1 MYPVSSSQ
9 TAQALVTFD
18 DVAVYFTKEEW
29 GYLDGTQKSLYKDV
43 MKENYQL
50 ILSLSRPD
58 IISSIELGHEPYI
71 SSPGDDLECDWQ
83 GAQYNNQQEVEIT
96 CVPGDLLHQTTVEDI
111 PNRTKQ
117 RQSRYPRVNPLRWLK
132 REKKTKSMRRRSRR
146 DLSRSRV
153 NRSDMA
159 FNTEDGKEV
168 SQVSGADFTDEQTL
182 DHETTSNVPEKPSQS
197 SDQTEQSST
206 LTPSLNICPS
216 EETVPQ
222 TGLAQDDLGEMQDM
236 RYKDKETVQ
245 TTNLNVLSTQKEGAD
260 TSGLPRETGKQVEDT
275 RVAQNKDS
283 VPQLQAN
290 HDFKSHWEE
299 DPLKI
304 AKDSL
309 TQHKEAKTNC
319 PLFNPE
325 GKTPLGETAQ
335 DLDISLPRKQSKEK
349 GIRSAT
355 IKKDKRLRGERHVRF
370 NEVVTMF
377 IIEPRRDKRR
387 SMEDEMGLVLRSR
400 SLQQHSSN
408 TEPRKTRVMQS
419 PAQEDMFTRS
429 QRSSLSQV
437 LTDNTPYLRKRNA
450 GIHTET
456 QESHSLQKRT
466 KISVSLVKANET
478 YKQKSSEQS
487 RHEFCPFKHKEEH
500 NKPITQPLSLEQV
513 CNVTELVSRTAETE
527 CASPT
532 SMAVTPPTEE
542 VSVLFSECA
551 SKTGAEQ
558 ACGVSKTM
566 ANHTKRASKRDRDH
580 AVRDYK
586 ADSELA
592 NRREEA
598 NQASKGATERTA
610 GASKGATERTAGA
623 SKGATERTA
632 GASKGENRVIRPG
645 TKHAKKNSK
654 GETESAKAYTKTET
668 KHTKGAN
675 KGVIESANNTS
686 IVGTENANIDDELET
701 WVSKAPAE
709 RTLSPGKAPA
719 ERTLSP
725 GKAPAERTPSPG
737 KAQTKRTP
745 SPGKAQTERTPIPGK
760 AQTERTPSPGKA
772 LTERTP
778 SPGKALTERTP
789 SPGKALTE
797 RTPSPGKAL
806 TERTPSPGKAL
817 TERTPSPGKALTERT
832 PSPGKALTERT
843 PSPGKAL
850 TERTPSPGKALTER
864 TPSPAIWTSNKVPV
878 SPTMTSKT
886 EAIETETTKQ
896 ASRATTSGILQ
907 KHKNGK
913 LPSMDNF
920 SRKIN
925 TKPFPSSPKINT
937 RHLNKED
944 PSPAKSVVKQN
955 SNRCFSAK
963 NKKKSSNNNMTYN
976 DVRGQSGASS
986 TVKLQT
992 KTQEVGFHHFI
1003 EKETP
1008 ALTSHERKK
1017 WFSSSKCGKL
1027 TFCAKPK
1034 SPPRLTVE
1042 SEAWSKSKEG
1052 FDCLDSC
1059 ALKPEHQGCSTNRN
1073 PEKAKAPDSTGV
1085 KASPQNIPIGSK
1097 DQTNVRIS
1105 GGEHHIVDTSPVTTV
1120 EKHANQSESQN
1131 LHITDKA
1138 AMCIDCLGCSKNETG
1153 DQKNPDPQVHNNKL
1167 SSDSPAAPKNKMKN
1181 SRSLPSS
1188 VADPLIAA
1196 TPQEVKTSIRKAKK
1210 RIVEFNNEETGDTSP
1225 CKTNQRFD
1233 QKKKVEVVKH
1243 GPDSPTEH
1251 SGDNSCVC
1259 IKCGKCLDKNNKKN
1273 TITPETKGVLRVK
1286 KRRKGFLVKEPYKC
1300 KECGKIFTR
1309 HFTLLQHQSI
1319 HTGEKPFSCQECG
1332 KKFRDNNSL
1341 KSHMR
1346 SHTKEKPYA
1355 CLECGKRFSQPS
1367 SVVVHQRTHTDERP
1381 YQCDDCGKSFSD
1393 RSTYRHHLRIHT
1405 GEKPFS
1411 CSYCGKK
1418 FTQLAHVQRHEKIHT
1433 GERPFGCTVCG
1444 KRFIDRSKLIKHE
1457 LIHKR
1462 GND

>member
-1 MYPVSSSQ
+1 M
-9 TAQALVTFD
+9 
-18 DVAVYFTKEEW
+18 
-29 GYLDGTQKSLYKDV
+29 
-43 MKENYQL
+43 
-50 ILSLSRPD
+50 
-58 IISSIELGHEPYI
+58 
-71 SSPGDDLECDWQ
+71 
-83 GAQYNNQQEVEIT
+83 
-96 CVPGDLLHQTTVEDI
+96 
-111 PNRTKQ
+111 
-117 RQSRYPRVNPLRWLK
+117 
-132 REKKTKSMRRRSRR
+132 
-146 DLSRSRV
+146 
-153 NRSDMA
+153 
-159 FNTEDGKEV
+159 
-168 SQVSGADFTDEQTL
+168 
-182 DHETTSNVPEKPSQS
+182 
-197 SDQTEQSST
+197 
-206 LTPSLNICPS
+206 
-216 EETVPQ
+216 
-222 TGLAQDDLGEMQDM
+222 
-236 RYKDKETVQ
+236 
-245 TTNLNVLSTQKEGAD
+245 
-260 TSGLPRETGKQVEDT
+260 
-275 RVAQNKDS
+275 
-283 VPQLQAN
+283 
-290 HDFKSHWEE
+290 
-299 DPLKI
+299 
-304 AKDSL
+304 
-309 TQHKEAKTNC
+309 
-319 PLFNPE
+319 
-325 GKTPLGETAQ
+325 
-335 DLDISLPRKQSKEK
+335 
-349 GIRSAT
+349 
-355 IKKDKRLRGERHVRF
+355 
-370 NEVVTMF
+370 
-377 IIEPRRDKRR
+377 
-387 SMEDEMGLVLRSR
+387 
-400 SLQQHSSN
+400 
-408 TEPRKTRVMQS
+408 
-419 PAQEDMFTRS
+419 
-429 QRSSLSQV
+429 
-437 LTDNTPYLRKRNA
+437 
-450 GIHTET
+450 
-456 QESHSLQKRT
+456 
-466 KISVSLVKANET
+466 
-478 YKQKSSEQS
+478 
-487 RHEFCPFKHKEEH
+487 
-500 NKPITQPLSLEQV
+500 
-513 CNVTELVSRTAETE
+513 
-527 CASPT
+527 
-532 SMAVTPPTEE
+532 
-542 VSVLFSECA
+542 
-551 SKTGAEQ
+551 
-558 ACGVSKTM
+558 
-566 ANHTKRASKRDRDH
+566 RASKRDREH

-586 ADSELA
+586 ADSEPA
-592 NRREEA
+592 NRKEREEA

-610 GASKGATERTAGA
+610 GASKGATEHTAGASKGVTERTAGASKGATECTAGA

-632 GASKGENRVIRPG
+632 GTSKGTHRVIRPG
-645 TKHAKKNSK
+645 TEHAKKNSK
-654 GETESAKAYTKTET
+654 GETESAKTYTKTET

-686 IVGTENANIDDELET
+686 IVGTENANIDKLET
-701 WVSKAPAE
+701 WVSKAQSECTLSPGKAPADCTLSPGKAPADC
-709 RTLSPGKAPA
+709 TLSPGKAPA
-719 ERTLSP
+719 ECTLSP
-725 GKAPAERTPSPG
+725 GKAPAECTLSPGKAPAECTLSPGKAPAECTLSPGKAPAECTLSPGKAPAECTLSPG
-737 KAQTKRTP
+737 KAQAECTL
-745 SPGKAQTERTPIPGK
+745 SPGKEQAESTPSSGK
-760 AQTERTPSPGKA
+760 AQAERTPSSGKA
-772 LTERTP
+772 QAERTP
-778 SPGKALTERTP
+778 S
-789 SPGKALTE
+789 S
-797 RTPSPGKAL
+797 
-806 TERTPSPGKAL
+806 
-817 TERTPSPGKALTERT
+817 
-832 PSPGKALTERT
+832 
-843 PSPGKAL
+843 GKAL

-864 TPSPAIWTSNKVPV
+864 TPSPAIWNSNKVPV

-886 EAIETETTKQ
+886 EAKHASKVETETTKQ
-896 ASRATTSGILQ
+896 ASRATSSGILQ

-913 LPSMDNF
+913 LPSVDNVG
-920 SRKIN
+920 RKTN
-925 TKPFPSSPKINT
+925 TKPFPSSPTINT

-955 SNRCFSAK
+955 SNRCFNAK
-963 NKKKSSNNNMTYN
+963 NKKKSSHKMTYN

-986 TVKLQT
+986 TVKLET
-992 KTQEVGFHHFI
+992 KTQEVGFHHLI

-1008 ALTSHERKK
+1008 ALASHERKK

-1052 FDCLDSC
+1052 FDCLYSC
-1059 ALKPEHQGCSTNRN
+1059 AMKPEHQGCSPNRN
-1073 PEKAKAPDSTGV
+1073 PEKAKAPESTGV

-1120 EKHANQSESQN
+1120 EKHAKQSESQN

-1138 AMCIDCLGCSKNETG
+1138 AMCINCLGCSKNETG
-1153 DQKNPDPQVHNNKL
+1153 DQKNPDPQVNNKL
-1167 SSDSPAAPKNKMKN
+1167 FSDSPAAPKNKMKN
-1181 SRSLPSS
+1181 SKSLPSS

-1225 CKTNQRFD
+1225 CKPNQRFD
-1233 QKKKVEVVKH
+1233 QKKKEVVKH

-1273 TITPETKGVLRVK
+1273 TIIPETKGVLRVK